1 MYTALAHELRTIK
14 QNKNKENLNKH
25 YQPLSSNHFIHLQM
39 QYNIKMST
47 VQKMRIFPYDTQIKR
62 IVLAARQ
69 IVLAHRVPLIQF
81 YTLVNTYINART
93 EQITYIQYSRY
104 RKKKI
109 GGVELV
115 STISTLIGCFLTSVI
130 HFLF

>member
-47 VQKMRIFPYDTQIKR
+47 VQTGSKQISASENAHIFMRRADYSSCRETNSSCPPRTPDPILHVGKHIHQCANRTDNI
-62 IVLAARQ
+62 
-69 IVLAHRVPLIQF
+69 
-81 YTLVNTYINART
+81 YTV
-93 EQITYIQYSRY
+93 Q
-104 RKKKI
+104 
-109 GGVELV
+109 
-115 STISTLIGCFLTSVI
+115 
-130 HFLF
+130 